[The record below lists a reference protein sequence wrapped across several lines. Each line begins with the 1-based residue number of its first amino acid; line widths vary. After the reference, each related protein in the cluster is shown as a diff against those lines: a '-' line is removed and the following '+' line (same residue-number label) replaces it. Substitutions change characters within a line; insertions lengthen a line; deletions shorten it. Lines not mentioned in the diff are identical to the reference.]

1 MSVLPK
7 WQEYVEGGAEV
18 KFKFADAIVPMLVE
32 LERNFTTYEI
42 TQVANLQSRYAMRLY
57 EFLIRFKTTKKL
69 EISIEDLRFRFGLL
83 EHEYKAMGD
92 FKKFVLDLA
101 VKQINEHTDI
111 TVKYEQHKKRTQYY
125 WLYIHIQV

>member
-1 MSVLPK
+1 MFLCWLSWNAILP
-7 WQEYVEGGAEV
+7 
-18 KFKFADAIVPMLVE
+18 P
-32 LERNFTTYEI
+32 EI